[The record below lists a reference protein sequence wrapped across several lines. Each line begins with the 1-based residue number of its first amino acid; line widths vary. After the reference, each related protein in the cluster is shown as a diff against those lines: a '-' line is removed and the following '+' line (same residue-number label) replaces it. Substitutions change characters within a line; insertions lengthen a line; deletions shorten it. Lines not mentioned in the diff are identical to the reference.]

1 LLAWENIKVGGC
13 SVWMFRAA
21 AALFAFSAQGP
32 IEHHTLAT
40 TSYMFDVKDGTG
52 VACSPESMPI

>member
-1 LLAWENIKVGGC
+1 
-13 SVWMFRAA
+13 MFRAA

-40 TSYMFDVKDGTG
+40 TSYTFDVKDGTG